1 MPGDVERLRQ
11 MITGY
16 TISQLI
22 AVAATLDLADVMAKD
37 AMTPEQLATKT
48 VAHGPALTRL
58 LHALVA
64 LGLAE
69 VPHAGQFRMTALAPL
84 LRKGAPE
91 CDLALMAEANSIGGP
106 GATFSMQFAPVKR
119 PLNMSSV

>member
-16 TISQLI
+16 TISQVI
-22 AVAATLDLADVMAKD
+22 AVAATLDLADMMAKD

-48 VAHGPALTRL
+48 GAHGPALTRL

-69 VPHAGQFRMTALAPL
+69 EPHAGQFRMTALGSL

-91 CDLALMAEANSIGGP
+91 CDLALMAGSEFNWRTW
-106 GATFSMQFAPVKR
+106 ATFSMQFAPVKR
-119 PLNMSSV
+119 PLNISSV